1 MASEKVSNI
10 KMAIFRMICRNDV
23 SIMNPR
29 LCNMHKRTSRN
40 TKYFILQG

>member
-1 MASEKVSNI
+1 MAKQKANNI

-23 SIMNPR
+23 CIMNPR
-29 LCNMHKRTSRN
+29 LCNMHKRISKN

>member
-1 MASEKVSNI
+1 MAKKNASNI

-29 LCNMHKRTSRN
+29 LCNMNKSSSKNRKN
-40 TKYFILQG
+40 FILQG

>member
-1 MASEKVSNI
+1 MAKKNASNI

-29 LCNMHKRTSRN
+29 LCNMHKRISKN